1 MLKRKLVMTVL
12 PLLTAGILVGSG
24 FSAWTFGDG
33 SANQNTVGNIYVT
46 PVEDKNIS
54 LSVTAPNA
62 LQLDQGTGDDKLTNT
77 QTGIQFGNQNGN
89 VFSNDGTLSI
99 AVSKDSS
106 NNAQSCTITVTFGF
120 DTATLG
126 TYLEWSSDDLTVT
139 IPSGITGTR
148 TNGGTFTFANV
159 GFNGTT
165 ANLVVNLNEATDHNK
180 IFNYANGSA
189 STIGKP
195 ADHSEWDGL
204 NNAVTNTARQQFRI
218 TVSAVLD

>member
-33 SANQNTVGNIYVT
+33 SANQNTAGNIYVT
-46 PVEDKNIS
+46 PLEDKNIS

-62 LQLDQGTGDDKLTNT
+62 LQLDQGTGDNKLTNT
-77 QTGIQFGNQNGN
+77 QTGIQFGNQAGD
-89 VFSNDGTLSI
+89 VFSNDGNLSI

-120 DTATLG
+120 DTAKLG
-126 TYLEWSSDDLTVT
+126 TYLEWSNDDLTAT

-148 TNGGTFTFANV
+148 SNGGTFTFANV
-159 GFNGTT
+159 GFSGTT

-180 IFNYANGSA
+180 IFNYANGSE

-195 ADHSEWDGL
+195 DSHSEWDGL
-204 NNAVTNTARQQFRI
+204 NNAVTNPTRQEFSI